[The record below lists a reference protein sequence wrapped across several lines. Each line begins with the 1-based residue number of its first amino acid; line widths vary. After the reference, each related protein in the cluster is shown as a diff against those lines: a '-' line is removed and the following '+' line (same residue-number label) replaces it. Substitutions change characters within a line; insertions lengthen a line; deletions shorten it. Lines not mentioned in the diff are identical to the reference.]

1 MMEEHFFKNPNSTA
15 QFYSFFDT
23 VLFYVTVTGDG
34 SREPYNQAL
43 HEEMKPGSTRLT

>member
-23 VLFYVTVTGDG
+23 VLFYVATVCV
-34 SREPYNQAL
+34 
-43 HEEMKPGSTRLT
+43 HHVKVRLLWKLLIIFQ